1 MNQISRLRRH
11 QLLHFKLKTAART
24 LAAFI
29 IFLIVSGGLSHTSRT
44 ALGCFQKSS
53 QSTDSGTLN
62 TAAENSTST
71 IELKVA
77 EKGPINKLKKS
88 IAPLLRLKLSDTSD
102 FLTLDR
108 SHWEEAKNQSEKDRH
123 QAMIDSL
130 VDRGL
135 DPAKAKELAARMGT
149 RVLSHI
155 SSTPLDALFA
165 KLRADGRMNSSGRS
179 SSRTS
184 TQWTGESAEM
194 TCALNVLDRSCL
206 FQINEIASP
215 NRTLIFRQ
223 SDNLTSFMLIGF
235 DWTVVLRQID
245 GKVFSVTLMTEGD
258 TTYGKSASFV
268 EFTKEHPQLCQ
279 RVLDILS
286 TVGVDAPPMPSSPAV
301 TQYVTRI
308 IQERVKSGTTRLDE
322 LIKKLDAP
330 EFQTREEASK
340 AITDSFAGF
349 EMGIADR
356 LAKGDLSIEATKRL
370 REISKLQESGAKTD
384 PRIKRCAEVFKLA
397 GSPKYIAGL
406 LAGQSEDVQK
416 TLIQYLTKTTGQK
429 FGNDVK
435 AWENW
440 SREQ

>member
-1 MNQISRLRRH
+1 MNQISRLQ
-11 QLLHFKLKTAART
+11 QLQILHFKLKPTARIF
-24 LAAFI
+24 AAFI
-29 IFLIVSGGLSHTSRT
+29 ICMIVSGNLPHTFAT

-53 QSTDSGTLN
+53 QSTEDGTLN
-62 TAAENSTST
+62 TAEENSTSA

-77 EKGPINKLKKS
+77 EKGPINRLKKS
-88 IAPLLRLKLSDTSD
+88 IAPLLRLKLSDKTD

-108 SHWEEAKNQSEKDRH
+108 SQWESENQSEKDRL
-123 QAMIDSL
+123 QTMIASL
-130 VDRGL
+130 VDRGV
-135 DPAKAKELAARMGT
+135 DPAKAKDLAAKMGRT
-149 RVLSHI
+149 
-155 SSTPLDALFA
+155 SSSTNTPLDNMFN
-165 KLRADGRMNSSGRS
+165 KVRADGRMNSSGRS
-179 SSRTS
+179 HGRGR

-194 TCALNVLDRSCL
+194 TCALNVSGNSCL

-235 DWTVVLRQID
+235 DWSVVLRQID
-245 GKVFSVTLMTEGD
+245 GKMLSMTLMTEGD

-268 EFTKEHPQLCQ
+268 EFTKEHPQLCR

-301 TQYVTRI
+301 NQYVTRI
-308 IQERVKSGTTRLDE
+308 IQERVRSGSTRLDE

-330 EFQTREEASK
+330 EFQSREEASK

-370 REISKLQESGAKTD
+370 REISKLQASGAKTD

-397 GSPKYIAGL
+397 GSPKYITGL
-406 LAGQSEDVQK
+406 LAGQSEEVQK

-440 SREQ
+440 GSER